1 MSPRWKVCQAIPCKQ
16 MTLGLS
22 ASPGPFLVFLF
33 QPAFIANSLPHSC
46 FPFSSGFLTA
56 LHCLLSICEGLRQK
70 TQVMGR
76 SETGSGEAAVD
87 FTGIS
92 TPGYEQMSRTVRE
105 VAKQL
110 GGHGVRGY
118 YGTHIQSYKHTLL
131 SSSGPICM
139 AVNSAAG
146 LGIWVPATPGSLCF
160 ASCKNYQAACITAL
174 PG

>member
-1 MSPRWKVCQAIPCKQ
+1 MSHRWKVCQAIPCKQ
-16 MTLGLS
+16 MTLGPS
-22 ASPGPFLVFLF
+22 ASHSLSWRFCFGLL
-33 QPAFIANSLPHSC
+33 SLPTRCPTVASLS
-46 FPFSSGFLTA
+46 FRASSGLS
-56 LHCLLSICEGLRQK
+56 LLPICNGLRQK
-70 TQVMGR
+70 TQVRR
-76 SETGSGEAAVD
+76 SETGSGEAGVD

-110 GGHGVRGY
+110 GGRGIMGY
-118 YGTHIQSYKHTLL
+118 YGTCIQSYKHTLL

-146 LGIWVPATPGSLCF
+146 LGICVPATPGSLML
-160 ASCKNYQAACITAL
+160 CKLQEYLAACITAL

>member
-1 MSPRWKVCQAIPCKQ
+1 
-16 MTLGLS
+16 MTLGPS
-22 ASPGPFLVFLF
+22 ASRGLSWCFCFSLL
-33 QPAFIANSLPHSC
+33 SLPTRCPTVASLSL
-46 FPFSSGFLTA
+46 PASSRLS
-56 LHCLLSICEGLRQK
+56 LLPICNGLRQK
-70 TQVMGR
+70 TQVLGR

-92 TPGYEQMSRTVRE
+92 TPGYKQMSRE

-110 GGHGVRGY
+110 DGRGVIVY
-118 YGTHIQSYKHTLL
+118 YGTYIQSYKHTLL
-131 SSSGPICM
+131 PSSGPICM

-160 ASCKNYQAACITAL
+160 ASCKNNQAACITAL